1 MSRLNL
7 CQIYFQMLNLIMP
20 FLLDQDYPKSIV
32 VKKALNSL
40 MGLYCKEKKINAK
53 EKNNTSHPLAV
64 LSVVASHPWGID
76 QLGEMP
82 CMAKWELP
90 QNGL

>member
-40 MGLYCKEKKINAK
+40 MGLYCKEKK
-53 EKNNTSHPLAV
+53 S
-64 LSVVASHPWGID
+64 
-76 QLGEMP
+76 
-82 CMAKWELP
+82 
-90 QNGL
+90 